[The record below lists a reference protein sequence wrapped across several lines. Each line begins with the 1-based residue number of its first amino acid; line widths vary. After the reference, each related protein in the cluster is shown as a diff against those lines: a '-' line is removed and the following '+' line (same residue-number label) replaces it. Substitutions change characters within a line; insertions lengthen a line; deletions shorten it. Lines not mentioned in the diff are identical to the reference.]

1 MGVCS
6 DVCDPWGVEGRPRSL
21 SDLPLVAVVG
31 RAVVYGLC
39 LGLAIIDGT
48 AGEKPGALL
57 GLLLIAVLASIPV
70 RNKTV
75 TWWRPVVEAVAA
87 TWLIAGNGDLSSALL
102 PYLAAPALEA
112 GLVGGVSA
120 VILVTGLSSAVFVA
134 AGVANE
140 PPEDVRNYITFVSQ
154 WIVLALA
161 LGLLAA
167 WVRRVRDQQIQ
178 ASQPSY
184 TAAYRLLSQLRVVSR
199 QLSGGL
205 DPVSL
210 SQGMLQSLRSGVFF
224 SRAAVYVRSEGGR
237 LVPMA
242 FAGVDRAD
250 WTPALDDDSAW
261 AEAWTTGHPQ
271 RRHGTF
277 TAGSGGYSAVLPLR
291 VGVRTIGLVGMER
304 TEAAFT
310 EEQLNEGA
318 QSVADGAL
326 RLETALL
333 FSEVRSIA
341 TAEERRRLAREIHD
355 GIAQELASLGYAVDD
370 LSYRADSEEQRQQLQ
385 ELRHELTRIISEL
398 RLSIF
403 DLRSEVQPTMGLG
416 AALSD
421 YARGIGATSPL
432 TVHLVLDES
441 PSRLHADTEAE
452 LLRIAQEAITNVRKH
467 ARARNLWVTCRIA
480 PPTALLRVEDD
491 GEGLGAGRSDSYGLE
506 IMRERAARIGA
517 TLSVE
522 PRDDGGTVVD
532 VVIGGT
538 PPRLSTEGTN
548 EGRAGAYDGAAR

>member
-1 MGVCS
+1 M
-6 DVCDPWGVEGRPRSL
+6 
-21 SDLPLVAVVG
+21 SDLPLVAVVA

-39 LGLAIIDGT
+39 LGLAIINGT
-48 AGEKPGALL
+48 IDQRPGTLL
-57 GLLLIAVLASIPV
+57 GLLLIAVLASIPLNHATLV
-70 RNKTV
+70 R
-75 TWWRPVVEAVAA
+75 WRPVLEALAA
-87 TWLIAGNGDLSSALL
+87 TWLIAGNGDLAPALL

-112 GLVGGVSA
+112 GLLGGA
-120 VILVTGLSSAVFVA
+120 RMVILVTGTSSAVFVVA
-134 AGVANE
+134 AVTQA
-140 PPEDVRNYITFVSQ
+140 PPEDIRSYISYAAQ
-154 WIVLALA
+154 WVVLALC

-167 WVRRVRDQQIQ
+167 WIRRVRDQQIE
-178 ASQPSY
+178 ASQSSY
-184 TAAYRLLSQLRVVSR
+184 VSAYRLLSQLRVVSR

-210 SQGMLQSLRSGVFF
+210 SQGMLQALRSGVFF

-237 LVPMA
+237 LVPMS
-242 FAGVDRAD
+242 FAGVDRAE

-261 AEAWTTGHPQ
+261 AEAWTTGDAQ
-271 RRHGTF
+271 RRSGTF
-277 TAGSGGYSAVLPLR
+277 TAGAGGYSAVLPLR
-291 VGVRTIGLVGMER
+291 VGVRTIGLVGLER
-304 TEAAFT
+304 TEAPFT
-310 EEQLNEGA
+310 EEQLVEGV
-318 QSVADGAL
+318 SLVAEGAL

-370 LSYRADSEEQRQQLQ
+370 LSYRATSEEQRAQLQ
-385 ELRHELTRIISEL
+385 DLRHELTRIISEL

-421 YARGIGATSPL
+421 YARQVGATSPL

-441 PSRLHADTEAE
+441 PSRLRADTEGE

-480 PPTALLRVEDD
+480 PPAALLRVEDD
-491 GEGLGAGRSDSYGLE
+491 GSGLGAGRSDSYGLE
-506 IMRERAARIGA
+506 IMRERAGRIGA
-517 TLSVE
+517 ELTVT
-522 PRDDGGTVVD
+522 PRESGGTVVD
-532 VVIGGT
+532 VVIGGGDS
-538 PPRLSTEGTN
+538 RLSSTGTD
-548 EGRAGAYDGAAR
+548 EGRAGAYDGAARR

>member
-1 MGVCS
+1 V
-6 DVCDPWGVEGRPRSL
+6 DDNPRLL
-21 SDLPLVAVVG
+21 SDLPLVVVVA
-31 RAVVYGLC
+31 RAAVYGLC

-48 AGEKPGALL
+48 VDARPELLLALL
-57 GLLLIAVLASIPV
+57 LVAVLASLPV
-70 RNKTV
+70 KV
-75 TWWRPVVEAVAA
+75 HWLAWWRPVLEAVAA
-87 TWLIAGNGDLSSALL
+87 TWLIAGSGPLEPSLL

-112 GLVGGVSA
+112 GLLGGVML
-120 VILVTGLSSAVFVA
+120 VVLVTGLSSAVFVVA
-134 AGVANE
+134 AVRHE
-140 PPEDVRNYITFVSQ
+140 TPEDVRGYISYVAQ
-154 WIVLALA
+154 WVVLALC

-167 WVRRVRDQQIQ
+167 WLRRVRDNQVA
-178 ASQPSY
+178 ASSSSY
-184 TAAYRLLSQLRVVSR
+184 ASAYRLLSQLRVVSR

-210 SQGMLQSLRSGVFF
+210 SQGLLQGLRQGVFF

-242 FAGVDRAD
+242 FAGVERAD

-261 AEAWTTGHPQ
+261 ADAWTSGEAQ
-271 RRHGTF
+271 RRNGTF
-277 TAGSGGYSAVLPLR
+277 TAGAGGYSAVLPLR

-304 TEAAFT
+304 TEAPFSEGQLT
-310 EEQLNEGA
+310 EGSEL
-318 QSVADGAL
+318 VAEASL

-370 LSYRADSEEQRQQLQ
+370 LSYRATEDSQREQLQ

-421 YARGIGATSPL
+421 YARQVGATSPL

-441 PSRLHADTEAE
+441 PSRLRADTEAE

-480 PPTALLRVEDD
+480 PPAALLRVEDD
-491 GEGLGAGRSDSYGLE
+491 GSGLREGRSDSYGLE
-506 IMRERAARIGA
+506 IMRERASRIGA
-517 TLSVE
+517 ELSVG
-522 PRDDGGTVVD
+522 PRAEGGTVVD
-532 VVIGGT
+532 VVIGGGLQR
-538 PPRLSTEGTN
+538 PPSGGTN
-548 EGRAGAYDGAAR
+548 EGRAGAYDGAARR

>member
-1 MGVCS
+1 M
-6 DVCDPWGVEGRPRSL
+6 DDNPRL
-21 SDLPLVAVVG
+21 LPDLPLAVVVA

-39 LGLAIIDGT
+39 LGLAMLSGT
-48 AGEKPGALL
+48 VDDEPQILL
-57 GLLLIAVLASIPV
+57 GLLLVAVLASLPLKRPWMI
-70 RNKTV
+70 
-75 TWWRPVVEAVAA
+75 WWRPVVESLAASWIIAASVVVQPAV
-87 TWLIAGNGDLSSALL
+87 L
-102 PYLAAPALEA
+102 PYLVAPALAA
-112 GLVGGVSA
+112 GLLGGLRL
-120 VILVTGLSSAVFVA
+120 VILVTGLASAVFIVFA
-134 AGVANE
+134 TVNQ
-140 PPEDVRNYITFVSQ
+140 PTQDVRPYITTVAQ
-154 WIVLALA
+154 WVVIALLVGVLAS
-161 LGLLAA
+161 
-167 WVRRVRDQQIQ
+167 WVRRVRDSQID
-178 ASQPSY
+178 ANLSSY
-184 TAAYRLLSQLRVVSR
+184 TSAYRLLSQLRVVSR

-210 SQGMLQSLRSGVFF
+210 SQGILQGLRQGVFF

-261 AEAWTTGHPQ
+261 AEAWSTGDAQ
-271 RRHGTF
+271 RRNGTF
-277 TAGSGGYSAVLPLR
+277 TLGDGGYSAVLPLK

-304 TEAAFT
+304 TEAPFT
-310 EEQLNEGA
+310 EAQLTEGTA
-318 QSVADGAL
+318 LVADGSL

-333 FSEVRSIA
+333 FAEVRSIA

-370 LSYRADSEEQRQQLQ
+370 LSYRATDAEQRAQLQ

-421 YARGIGATSPL
+421 YARQVGATSPL

-441 PSRLHADTEAE
+441 PSRLRSDTEAE

-480 PPTALLRVEDD
+480 PPAALLRVEDD
-491 GEGLGAGRSDSYGLE
+491 GSGMGEGRSDSYGLE
-506 IMRERAARIGA
+506 IMRERAGRIGA
-517 TLSVE
+517 ELTVG
-522 PRDDGGTVVD
+522 PRVDGGTVVD
-532 VVIGGT
+532 VVIGGDFSSPT
-538 PPRLSTEGTN
+538 SGGTN